1 MEMKTITI
9 DKTTTHK
16 KKKIKKLFRK
26 LESEVTDKTE
36 KTILK
41 FIKKCLLTLVELYYN
56 KN

>member
-9 DKTTTHK
+9 DKTTAHK

-36 KTILK
+36 KKYSNLLK
-41 FIKKCLLTLVELYYN
+41 NVF
-56 KN
+56 

>member
-1 MEMKTITI
+1 MDAMET
-9 DKTTTHK
+9 
-16 KKKIKKLFRK
+16 KLFRK

-36 KTILK
+36 KKILK

>member
-26 LESEVTDKTE
+26 LESEVTDKT
-36 KTILK
+36 KKKILK
-41 FIKKCLLTLVELYYN
+41 FIKKCLLALVELYYN
-56 KN
+56 KS

>member
-1 MEMKTITI
+1 MKTITI

-36 KTILK
+36 KKILK